1 MRAGSLRQRIDIGNF
16 STVSDGAGGSIPT
29 FRVDKTVWGD
39 IRPVSGGRD
48 LEGNKINIEQLFDIR
63 IRFDDY
69 PILSKRNH
77 LAYEGRTFVI
87 HSIIIVNERKKE
99 FKIKAYDD
107 GGNNVFLYNE
117 NYEIITD
124 QDNEYITV

>member
-29 FRVDKTVWGD
+29 FSVDKTVWGD
-39 IRPVSGGRD
+39 IRPVSGNRD

-63 IRFDDY
+63 LRFDDY

-107 GGNNVFLYNE
+107 GGNNVFLYDE

-124 QDNEYITV
+124 QNNEDITV

>member
-1 MRAGSLRQRIDIGNF
+1 MRAGKLRQLIGIGNF
-16 STVSDGAGGSIPT
+16 STVSDGAGGSVPT
-29 FRVDKTVWGD
+29 FRIDKTVWGE
-39 IRPVSGGRD
+39 IKPISGNRH
-48 LEGNKINIEQLFDIR
+48 LEGSKINIEQMFDIR
-63 IRFDDY
+63 LRFDDY

-77 LAYEGRTFVI
+77 LSYEGRTFVI

-117 NYEIITD
+117 DYEIITD
-124 QDNEYITV
+124 QNDENITV